1 MFVSLGFSQI
11 GLVAYRLLY
20 QVFSNG
26 GFNKVATEI
35 LHSDRNKTP
44 EQKAINSIRTLA
56 MDAVQKANSGH
67 PGTPV
72 ALAPLAYTLWQKF
85 LNFDP
90 ANPIWPNRD
99 QAFENCCFVQ
109 SS

>member
-1 MFVSLGFSQI
+1 M
-11 GLVAYRLLY
+11 
-20 QVFSNG
+20 
-26 GFNKVATEI
+26 ATEI

-72 ALAPLAYTLWQKF
+72 SLAPLAYTLWQKF

-90 ANPIWPNRD
+90 ANPIWVARRLICLSASRIAVNWRGLD
-99 QAFENCCFVQ
+99 AVC
-109 SS
+109 